1 MKYSLWI
8 LISAIIIFLS
18 GMKVGSIYFAKTEI
32 KVVKETVHE
41 TVYKYKDLK
50 PEAHPIFDLDNFNR
64 LLACY
69 DSPLKSEYNVVGNK
83 LNIYVWDL
91 CKETNIEYEIG
102 TSGNYKIYLTVG
114 VVGVLTGIGLY
125 HYLK

>member
-1 MKYSLWI
+1 MKYI
-8 LISAIIIFLS
+8 IGSAIAIVLFVS
-18 GMKVGSIYFAKTEI
+18 GILTGSKYYAKTEI
-32 KVVKETVHE
+32 KVIKEIQYE
-41 TVYKYKDLK
+41 TIYRYKELK
-50 PEAHPIFDLDNFNR
+50 PESHPIFDVDNFNR

-83 LNIYVWDL
+83 INVAVWDD
-91 CKETNIEYEIG
+91 CKNTELEFEVASKG
-102 TSGNYKIYLTVG
+102 DYKLYLTVG

>member
-1 MKYSLWI
+1 MKYIIGSVI
-8 LISAIIIFLS
+8 AIVLFVSGIFT
-18 GMKVGSIYFAKTEI
+18 GGKYYAKTEI
-32 KVVKETVHE
+32 KVVKETVHD
-41 TVYKYKDLK
+41 TVYKYKELK

-83 LNIYVWDL
+83 INVFVWDD
-91 CKETNIEYEIG
+91 CKNTNIEFEVASKG
-102 TSGNYKIYLTVG
+102 DYKLYLTVG

-125 HYLK
+125 HYFK